1 MQKTLSKFLMEALSL
16 QRYASVLGDVKN
28 LVSNE
33 PDMYQWNPKYL
44 EKEFRESPLEKD
56 RQAYRLFIPLGSP
69 VKYRIIKLFDKY
81 GLKLISYK
89 TGKVVSPVPGATY
102 PLNIGAVL
110 NDLINNKGLMK
121 KYDIILRNPE
131 DKKEAIEL
139 LRLFAKDNDNRQKDD
154 GTTTI
159 GPDDEPKWIVISRHP
174 YDIAGMS
181 TGREW
186 TSCQNLVSGGLCQY
200 VPQDIAAG
208 SIVAYLIKDSDRTET
223 VNKGDVL
230 RNPLS
235 RTMIVP
241 YINNRGET
249 AYGISNKQYTKD
261 NRNPIFPIIV
271 KQWVDELNKSKRLS
285 GSFMIHRKAYGEVR
299 ERRFTMNDGIRE
311 DDPFNLV
318 EDGAFEIFY
327 EDRFDD
333 WIAPAIE
340 MMLSTDRNN
349 LTDFIYTLY
358 DFLVNERS
366 KSREEALIEM
376 FINNHFAYSLSEG
389 DPLVFG
395 IFITLRK
402 ANDINVRPRFFPK
415 ISKHSKESIC
425 RILTSTNSIDNI
437 HWFENG
443 IETLAYHLV
452 NDTYRKNYFYCSIY
466 IKILNTCPEE
476 DLHKIT
482 EDHFLH
488 GLFDNCSEKISFTDN
503 PRLFDLLL
511 KHPKAMDKVFHKPWN
526 EQNFNDLLNMDNSTG
541 DHIKAFYIET
551 LKWYLEND
559 MDHILNNT
567 KYVLWKLKDI
577 IETPKIDINGKLTF
591 IHEVIKTIAKFPGEM
606 TNMKYILNEFI
617 DELSKTYNSRSQN
630 KFVSELIKQINYFGL
645 NWT

>member
-121 KYDIILRNPE
+121 KYDIVLRNPE

-186 TSCQNLVSGGLCQY
+186 TSCQNLVSGGLCEY

-271 KQWVDELNKSKRLS
+271 KQWVDELNKKKGIRGIYRLHS
-285 GSFMIHRKAYGEVR
+285 GVYGEVESRIIADDEYDAIMKLSSSR
-299 ERRFTMNDGIRE
+299 EYFVKNRDIVINRIKNLDNIEDIKELKALYMNDLFKNIHFFFERTDDAQWFVKTFYDEIQNDSHLDIIGIIIKSLMFNYNYHEIRL
-311 DDPFNLV
+311 DVLGIYSTAYPF
-318 EDGAFEIFY
+318 
-327 EDRFDD
+327 
-333 WIAPAIE
+333 
-340 MMLSTDRNN
+340 
-349 LTDFIYTLY
+349 
-358 DFLVNERS
+358 
-366 KSREEALIEM
+366 K
-376 FINNHFAYSLSEG
+376 FINNYAFRMNRNALEANSEKFTLLFYSL
-389 DPLVFG
+389 D
-395 IFITLRK
+395 
-402 ANDINVRPRFFPK
+402 
-415 ISKHSKESIC
+415 ESTQK
-425 RILTSTNSIDNI
+425 RLFESNI
-437 HWFENG
+437 E
-443 IETLAYHLV
+443 
-452 NDTYRKNYFYCSIY
+452 YFYSIATMHGMDDQY
-466 IKILNTCPEE
+466 LNTFSYFT
-476 DLHKIT
+476 HI
-482 EDHFLH
+482 
-488 GLFDNCSEKISFTDN
+488 LFSKDMDEI
-503 PRLFDLLL
+503 L
-511 KHPKAMDKVFHKPWN
+511 KHVEM
-526 EQNFNDLLNMDNSTG
+526 
-541 DHIKAFYIET
+541 
-551 LKWYLEND
+551 
-559 MDHILNNT
+559 
-567 KYVLWKLKDI
+567 
-577 IETPKIDINGKLTF
+577 LTF
-591 IHEVIKTIAKFPGEM
+591 
-606 TNMKYILNEFI
+606 TNLTERGLPIRVLDQFFDIL
-617 DELSKTYNSRSQN
+617 LSKSSAMRSSIGVMLILQEIYHASFNRYKRTPSNETKEFVNYVRSRMNSKIINS
-630 KFVSELIKQINYFGL
+630 KVVSTFLNYVENTEQEIGIQ
-645 NWT
+645 TA